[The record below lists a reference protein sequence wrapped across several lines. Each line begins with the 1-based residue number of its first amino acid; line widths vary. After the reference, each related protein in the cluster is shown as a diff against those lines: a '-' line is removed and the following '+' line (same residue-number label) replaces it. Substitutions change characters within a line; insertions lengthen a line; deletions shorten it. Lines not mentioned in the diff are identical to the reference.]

1 MVAGSL
7 ICVEKNQSRKGMSD
21 GITVTCLV
29 IIFFMTFVCLYD
41 VPAVVS
47 EEEMGDRSA
56 SLIHSK

>member
-1 MVAGSL
+1 MGG
-7 ICVEKNQSRKGMSD
+7 ENQSRKGMSD

-56 SLIHSK
+56 SLVHSK